1 MVTTAKEKLVAEL
14 REKFLRAQGVVAA
27 EYRGVRAGDM
37 DVIRAKLRAENV
49 ELKVAKN
56 RLARLGAK
64 GTQFEKI
71 ADNLVGPVS
80 LAFSYSSQTAGAKLL
95 GDVAK
100 ENKAMV
106 LVGGMIDGGWYDGGQ
121 LGKIAN
127 LPGKDAL
134 RGMFLSALQG
144 GPRSF
149 VSVLNGALGM
159 FVYLLAALKENKEN
173 KPESIGGQEM
183 SNLTSEDV
191 KNYLSSLSV
200 LKLVELTKEL
210 EDAWGVKAAAPM
222 AAAAAPAAGAAPA
235 AAAAEQTE
243 FAVVLKASG
252 DKKIQ
257 VIKVVREA
265 TSLRLKEAKDLVDGA
280 PKTLK
285 EKVSKDEANAL
296 KAKLEEAGA
305 TVEIK

>member
-1 MVTTAKEKLVAEL
+1 MVTAAKEKRVAEL
-14 REKFLRAQGVVAA
+14 REKFERAQGVVAA
-27 EYRGVRAGDM
+27 QYRGVKAGDM

-56 RLARLGAK
+56 RLAKLGAK

-100 ENKAMV
+100 DNKAVVMI
-106 LVGGMIDGGWYDGGQ
+106 GGLIDGGWHDGVQ
-121 LGKIAN
+121 LDKIAR
-127 LPGKDAL
+127 LPGKDVL

-159 FVYLLAALKENKEN
+159 FVYLLAALKENKEKN
-173 KPESIGGQEM
+173 PESIGGQEM

-191 KNYLSSLSV
+191 KNYLSNLSV

-210 EDAWGVKAAAPM
+210 EDAWGVKAAAPV
-222 AAAAAPAAGAAPA
+222 AAAAPAGGAAPA

-243 FAVVLKASG
+243 FTVVLKTSG

-257 VIKVVREA
+257 VIKVVREV
-265 TSLRLKEAKDLVDGA
+265 TSLGLKEAKDLVDGA

-285 EKVSKDEANAL
+285 EKVTKDEANSL